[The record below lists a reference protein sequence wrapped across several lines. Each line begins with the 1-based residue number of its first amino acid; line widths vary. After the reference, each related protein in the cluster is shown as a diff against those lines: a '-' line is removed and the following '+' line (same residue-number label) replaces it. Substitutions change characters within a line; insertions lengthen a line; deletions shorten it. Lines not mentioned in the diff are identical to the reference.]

1 MKCVIILSGGL
12 DSVVLMHY
20 LAKNKGYDEIYA
32 LTYDYG
38 QRLVREIECA
48 EQQAKILSVKAHTIV
63 DLSFFKQIASN
74 SALTNLN
81 IAVPTAR
88 EAVGDAQS
96 MSYVPNRN
104 MMMLSIAAAYAESVG
119 ASEVFYGAQG
129 ADTHSGY
136 WDASPD
142 FLKAINDVLIL
153 NRKNKIEIKAPFIEW
168 DKTSIVEEGVRL
180 EVDFQKTHTC
190 YNGTEIACGK
200 CVSDANRIQAFLN
213 AGYID
218 PVKYAIDI
226 PWSEYNC
233 KPLSY
238 LEYQGPDDPPSYV
251 KSDVSDEELLKAYR
265 KNSEVNL

>member
-1 MKCVIILSGGL
+1 M
-12 DSVVLMHY
+12 VLLHH
-20 LAKNKGYDEIYA
+20 LADKGHEIYA

-38 QRLVREIECA
+38 QRLRCEITCA
-48 EQQAKILSVKAHTIV
+48 KQQAIYGEKPLVKEHKIV
-63 DLSFFKQIASN
+63 DLSFFKDIATT

-81 IAVPTAR
+81 IAVPTAK

-119 ASEVFYGAQG
+119 AEKVFYGAQG

-142 FLKAINDVLIL
+142 FLKSINDLLIL
-153 NRKNKIEIKAPFIEW
+153 NRKNRIQIEAPFIEW
-168 DKTSIVEEGVRL
+168 DKTAIVCEGVRL
-180 EVDFQKTHTC
+180 KVNFKQTHTC
-190 YNGTEIACGK
+190 YNGTEVACGR

-218 PVKYAIDI
+218 PVPYDIQIDWKAHNCI
-226 PWSEYNC
+226 PLPY
-233 KPLSY
+233 
-238 LEYQGPDDPPSYV
+238 
-251 KSDVSDEELLKAYR
+251 
-265 KNSEVNL
+265 

>member
-12 DSVVLMHY
+12 DSVVLLHY
-20 LAKNKGYDEIYA
+20 LAKVKGYNEIYA
-32 LTYDYG
+32 LTYNYG
-38 QRLVREIECA
+38 QRLIREIDCA
-48 EQQAKILSVKAHTIV
+48 KAQAEILSVKEHKIV

-136 WDASPD
+136 WDAAPD

-153 NRKNKIEIKAPFIEW
+153 NRKNKIEIKAPFVEY
-168 DKTSIVEEGVRL
+168 DKSSIVELGIQL
-180 EVDFQKTHTC
+180 EVDFRLTHTC
-190 YNGTEIACGK
+190 YNGTEVACGT
-200 CVSDANRIQAFLN
+200 CVSDANRIQAFIN

-218 PVKYAIDI
+218 PIPYAIKI
-226 PWSEYNC
+226 NWAAYEC
-233 KPLSY
+233 KPLTY
-238 LEYQGPDDPPSYV
+238 L
-251 KSDVSDEELLKAYR
+251 K
-265 KNSEVNL
+265 